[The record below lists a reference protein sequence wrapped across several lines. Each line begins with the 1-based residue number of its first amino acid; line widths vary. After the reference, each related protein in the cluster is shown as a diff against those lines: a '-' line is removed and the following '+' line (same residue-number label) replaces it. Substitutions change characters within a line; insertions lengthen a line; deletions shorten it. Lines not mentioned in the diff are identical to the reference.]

1 MGRQLRQVYY
11 ILQKDLK
18 TEVKT
23 LDNFLSS
30 VVFGIMLVFIFTFAF
45 QLSEVQINQAFA
57 AVLWVS
63 IFFCAIIGL
72 QRSMYREMENG
83 AMDALYLAT
92 GDQGTIFLA
101 KMLGNLITL
110 LVFEAV
116 IVPVLW
122 IFSGIYGVGMNWWL
136 FLITLFLGTWGLA
149 AIGTM
154 LTGIT
159 VQLPTA
165 RLLFPILIFPLLIPL
180 LIAVIQCTN
189 SALLNSS
196 NAHSWLYLLLAYDV
210 LFTVL
215 PYVLFD
221 YILEG

>member
-165 RLLFPILIFPLLIPL
+165 RLLFPILILSF
-180 LIAVIQCTN
+180 AN
-189 SALLNSS
+189 STFDRCNSV
-196 NAHSWLYLLLAYDV
+196 Y
-210 LFTVL
+210 
-215 PYVLFD
+215 
-221 YILEG
+221 